1 MKVIRCKDA
10 GFDCTH
16 VIRAKTEDEA
26 MKMAADHARTAHGLK
41 EIDKE
46 VSKKIKAIMR
56 DE

>member
-10 GFDCTH
+10 GFDCKH
-16 VIRAKTEDEA
+16 VIRAETEDEA
-26 MKMAADHARTAHGLK
+26 MKMAADHARTVHGLK

-46 VSKKIKAIMR
+46 VSQKIKAIMH